1 MAAGLRVRQTGGQG
15 ARCMMGVG
23 VVVVSRR
30 SNCVVVWLRDGRC
43 RVTDHGDT
51 QHRGW
56 LTVTLASSNQ
66 RTVREG
72 SGEECI
78 PHSQEVRMAA
88 GLYARQ
94 R

>member
-1 MAAGLRVRQTGGQG
+1 MHDGCWGGGGEQEIKL
-15 ARCMMGVG
+15 CCG
-23 VVVVSRR
+23 VVKGWKVQS
-30 SNCVVVWLRDGRC
+30 
-43 RVTDHGDT
+43 DHGDT

-56 LTVTLASSNQ
+56 LAVTLASSNQ